1 MADQV
6 IGSVSDTAFAVA
18 HSRAVESERPDAL
31 FRDPLAARLAGA
43 EGKRFAQAMPMPAVV
58 QWIVV
63 IRTRIID
70 DYIREA
76 IAAGVDVVLNLG
88 AGLDTRPYRMELP
101 ENLLWI
107 EADYPR
113 VIDFKAAKLAD
124 EKTRCRLERVKADL
138 ANGEQRREVLASV
151 HARSKKML
159 VLTEGVIPYLAS
171 EEVGALA
178 DDLAGLERIWGWVVE
193 YFSPQMVKFRMRR
206 RVQQKMQNAP
216 FRFIPG
222 DWLGFFAAHGWRPR
236 EIRYAGEE
244 ADRLQRQP
252 ELPFFFGLLFALRR
266 LVASKKRQAALKK
279 LSGYAILERAPA
291 TIDRSWLDK
300 KS

>member
-1 MADQV
+1 MVDQV

-43 EGKRFAQAMPMPAVV
+43 EGRRFAKAMPMPAVV
-58 QWIVV
+58 EWIVV

-70 DYIREA
+70 DYIRKA

-88 AGLDTRPYRMELP
+88 VGLDTRPYRMELP

-113 VIDFKAAKLAD
+113 VIEFKEEKLAG
-124 EKTRCRLERVKADL
+124 EKARCRLERVKADL
-138 ANGEQRREVLASV
+138 SDGEKRRELLAAV
-151 HARSKKML
+151 HARATKLL
-159 VLTEGVIPYLAS
+159 VLTEGVIPYLDT
-171 EEVGALA
+171 EQVGALA
-178 DDLAGLERIWGWVVE
+178 DELAGLERVWGWIVE
-193 YFSPQMVKFRMRR
+193 YFSPDMVKFRMRR
-206 RVQQKMQNAP
+206 GVQRKMQNAP
-216 FRFIPG
+216 FRFMPG

-236 EIRYAGEE
+236 EIRYSGEE

-252 ELPFFFGLLFALRR
+252 ELPFVFGLVFRLRR
-266 LVASKKRQAALKK
+266 LLASKKRQSALKK
-279 LSGYAILERAPA
+279 ISGYAIMERNSA
-291 TIDRSWLDK
+291 TIAQ
-300 KS
+300 